1 MAVKTMVLMVRFTV
15 MRAMVITLIG
25 TGRKIG
31 AAGHP
36 ALLANIA
43 ESSVTVADSKTAG
56 TMMLPATDGTAGNG
70 GFSTQIV
77 WIAGYIN
84 LAYGVCSPCVKL
96 TLIRACVVCGIGA
109 TAD

>member
-1 MAVKTMVLMVRFTV
+1 MTIKAMVLMVCFAV
-15 MRAMVITLIG
+15 VWAMFIAFIG
-25 TGRKIG
+25 TGRKVG
-31 AAGHP
+31 TAGNP

-43 ESSVTVADSKTAG
+43 ESSVSVADSKTAG
-56 TMMLPATDGTAGNG
+56 AMVLPTADRTTGNRG
-70 GFSTQIV
+70 LSAQII

-96 TLIRACVVCGIGA
+96 TLIGVCVICGIGA